1 MLPEE
6 IQSFCAES
14 FGTIKS
20 FQHCSGGCINN
31 GGRIETTS
39 GGFFIK
45 WNSATRFPKMFSKE
59 KQGLELLSLAD
70 GLTIPKVEKVYEGV
84 QYSCLVLEY
93 IESGPRKPSYWEE
106 LGQGLALLHSQNAK
120 SFGLDHN
127 NYIGSLRQSNSQH
140 KDWIEFF
147 INERITPQVELAIS
161 TGTMQNKEAQ
171 NIERLYKRFTNLLV
185 SEKPCL
191 IHGDLWS
198 GNIMIDAFGSPAL
211 IDPAVSFANREM
223 DIAMIRLFGS
233 LPNEFYESYNETKP
247 LTAGWEGRLN
257 LYNLYPLLVHVNLF
271 GRGYLSEVIQIAKQY
286 H

>member
-1 MLPEE
+1 MLPDE
-6 IQSFCAES
+6 IQSFCSDS

-20 FQHCSGGCINN
+20 FRHCPGGCINN

-45 WNSATRFPKMFSKE
+45 WNSATRFPKMFSME
-59 KQGLELLSLAD
+59 KQGLELLSNAD
-70 GLTIPKVEKVYEGV
+70 GLTIPEVQKVYEGV

-93 IESGPRKPSYWEE
+93 IESGPRLPGYWKE
-106 LGQGLALLHSQNAK
+106 LGEGLALLHSQNAE
-120 SFGLDHN
+120 SFGLDHD

-147 INERITPQVELAIS
+147 INERIAPQIELAIS
-161 TGTMQNKEAQ
+161 TGAMQSNEAK
-171 NIERLYKRFTNLLV
+171 NIERLYKRFTDLLV
-185 SEKPCL
+185 LEKPCL

-198 GNIMIDAFGSPAL
+198 GNIMIDVSGSPAI

-223 DIAMIRLFGS
+223 DIAMTRLFGS
-233 LPNEFYESYNETKP
+233 LPNEFYASYNETKP
-247 LTAGWEGRLN
+247 LTPGWEDRLD

-271 GRGYLSEVIQIAKQY
+271 GGGYLSQVIQIANRY